1 MLNFIIQMNK
11 DRNYKLCIGNERLT
25 TSHSHIPEV

>member
-1 MLNFIIQMNK
+1 MLNYIIKMSI
-11 DRNYKLCIGNERLT
+11 DRNYKLYIGNERLA